1 MSLETWKEEFYPV
14 HAREATATPVQAL
27 KNSLRK
33 WIGAKPANLA
43 KHEVTM
49 KELDTIEGLFEGE
62 NCSLCHYT
70 ERLTAYADCSLCPLA
85 PKSCYDTYK
94 IFLNTSNPYP
104 LIEQLTTTL
113 CEALKPSNP
122 PR

>member
-1 MSLETWKEEFYPV
+1 MSLETWKEEFYPT

-43 KHEVTM
+43 KHEVTLE
-49 KELDTIEGLFEGE
+49 ELDAEELLDGD
-62 NCSLCHYT
+62 NCSLCHYSGCP
-70 ERLTAYADCSLCPLA
+70 TASVDCSLCPLA
-85 PKSCYDTYK
+85 PKGCQQNYR
-94 IFLNTSNPYP
+94 IFLYDFNPYP